1 MQWGEEGDSGIGTW
15 PGISLW
21 LLWPL
26 GERNGSTRRGG
37 HALDYLV
44 NLAPLLDKTSLLKSM
59 LCATRFPL
67 TIQLGSLNL
76 ERIAWNLGSLGNP
89 LFRAKRSIFENVGVP
104 EIRKGIAS
112 NSFLFLPHPWE
123 KGSVVAL
130 EEHRPDFRDS
140 GACSAGTICWSLGA
154 CRNSWG
160 LLRNWMK

>member
-1 MQWGEEGDSGIGTW
+1 MDMFIPGMSVSCAVRRRRRLWNRNLTW
-15 PGISLW
+15 DFPMASLA
-21 LLWPL
+21 L

-67 TIQLGSLNL
+67 TIPLGSWNL
-76 ERIAWNLGSLGNP
+76 EGIVWNLGSLGNP
-89 LFRAKRSIFENVGVP
+89 LFRAKHSIFENVGVP

-130 EEHRPDFRDS
+130 EEHKPGF
-140 GACSAGTICWSLGA
+140 
-154 CRNSWG
+154 
-160 LLRNWMK
+160 